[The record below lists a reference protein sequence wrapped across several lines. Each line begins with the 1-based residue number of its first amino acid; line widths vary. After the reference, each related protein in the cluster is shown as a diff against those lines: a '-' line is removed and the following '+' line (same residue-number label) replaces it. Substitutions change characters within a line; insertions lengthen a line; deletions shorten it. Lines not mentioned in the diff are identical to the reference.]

1 MNPSASG
8 GRKRRD
14 KERAIDAQI
23 SQTPITKTEDT
34 PRRYQRLIPMNL
46 IDTLERELGKKD
58 LPPLHAG
65 DTVEVHY
72 LIREGEKERVQIY
85 SGTIIS
91 ISGRGIRKNICVRR
105 IVQGEGVE
113 RIFPLHNP
121 RVQDVVITRRGNVRR
136 AKLFYL
142 RDRVGKK
149 TRVKELVGDK
159 VRSERETEKA
169 RRADRVAIALRALD
183 GDGLSLRSCAGQ
195 QLLIVAEDAIVV

>member
-1 MNPSASG
+1 
-8 GRKRRD
+8 
-14 KERAIDAQI
+14 
-23 SQTPITKTEDT
+23 
-34 PRRYQRLIPMNL
+34 MNL
-46 IDTLERELGKKD
+46 IDTLERELGKQD
-58 LPPLHAG
+58 LPPLNSG

-121 RVQDVVITRRGNVRR
+121 RVKDVVITRRGNVRR

-169 RRADRVAIALRALD
+169 RRIASTTAKTEK
-183 GDGLSLRSCAGQ
+183 
-195 QLLIVAEDAIVV
+195 AEQDS